1 MTRYLRLIGVK
12 PDCVISSPSIRT
24 RETAE
29 IMCEQYKIA
38 HVGFM
43 DDLYIGYQSKN
54 RDGNQIHM
62 KRIKQT
68 DPSVDILMLVGHNDD
83 ITKFARYLSDDG
95 VPSMKK

>member
-1 MTRYLRLIGVK
+1 MTRYLRLIGVR
-12 PDCVISSPSIRT
+12 PDCVIASPAIRT

-29 IMCEQYKIA
+29 IMCNQYKITDIS
-38 HVGFM
+38 FLE
-43 DDLYIGYQSKN
+43 DLYIGHEPKN

-68 DPSVDILMLVGHNDD
+68 HTDTDILMLVGHNND
-83 ITKFARYLSDDG
+83 ITDFARYLCNDG